1 LAARLGNLPWYL
13 PGAST
18 TATRPRRALVGNVF
32 MGDTCAHAWT
42 PTPARGRQADQDVG
56 PRAPS
61 FKSQFYAAAEQR
73 GLTPADAHREA
84 VKDWVTNVS
93 PDVEEA

>member
-1 LAARLGNLPWYL
+1 
-13 PGAST
+13 
-18 TATRPRRALVGNVF
+18 
-32 MGDTCAHAWT
+32 M
-42 PTPARGRQADQDVG
+42 RGRPPLPTADKRIKMSV
-56 PRAPS
+56 RVRPS